1 MRAVAVKALA
11 ANANRP
17 MKVKPIYAAM
27 VEAGYVQ
34 GAGKT
39 PTATLSVVLLKGDEF
54 EKTGPG
60 EYRLTTAAYKTAKA
74 QSVIRV
80 ACSACEAQRE
90 VFRERH
96 RHLRVRLHGHREA
109 SEQPSGWGGA
119 APVGKLAAEYVVRLT

>member
-1 MRAVAVKALA
+1 MAATRKRAAAKPKTATAKRTTRTAAKKATGLSMRAVAVKALA

-17 MKVKPIYAAM
+17 MKVKAIYAAM

-60 EYRLTTAAYKTAKA
+60 EYRLTTAAYKAAKA
-74 QSVIRV
+74 ETS
-80 ACSACEAQRE
+80 
-90 VFRERH
+90 
-96 RHLRVRLHGHREA
+96 
-109 SEQPSGWGGA
+109 
-119 APVGKLAAEYVVRLT
+119 